1 MKLAKKLKKLLR
13 NKGIIDIII
22 FGSYSKGRINSND
35 IDLIILSEKKSFEIK
50 KQIDVLLNKKT
61 DIQFLSL
68 KDFDK
73 FIWLT
78 MIKEGFS
85 VKHNKYLH
93 DIYKI
98 KPKILYKY
106 SLKELT
112 NSKKVMFERAIK
124 NFENIEKLSNR
135 VILVPIEQSSEFDD
149 FLRQWGID
157 YDSEE
162 FHLLPLVRKEGYH

>member
-22 FGSYSKGRINSND
+22 IGSYSKGRINSND

-73 FIWLT
+73 GIPRKVQWNHDLT
-78 MIKEGFS
+78 KAYELLEEPEFLNLIYMHWVMQF
-85 VKHNKYLH
+85 Y
-93 DIYKI
+93 DI
-98 KPKILYKY
+98 
-106 SLKELT
+106 
-112 NSKKVMFERAIK
+112 M
-124 NFENIEKLSNR
+124 
-135 VILVPIEQSSEFDD
+135 QS
-149 FLRQWGID
+149 
-157 YDSEE
+157 
-162 FHLLPLVRKEGYH
+162 